1 MFFFFFF
8 FFKYKLYSQASQQT
22 LITTR
27 ETTVDGV
34 DDVGWNKLVGVVTSV
49 GQLGYPSVAAK
60 GAAPSIIPH
69 ATPESDRRHWYKP
82 EQGKCIRNSNHVS
95 LLAHVCVLMKQTE
108 YDQ

>member
-1 MFFFFFF
+1 MLTYNGQNYGEKCFSFFFFL
-8 FFKYKLYSQASQQT
+8 KYKLYSQASQQT

-27 ETTVDGV
+27 ETTVDV

-69 ATPESDRRHWYKP
+69 ATPESDRRHW
-82 EQGKCIRNSNHVS
+82 
-95 LLAHVCVLMKQTE
+95 
-108 YDQ
+108 